1 MNALDLQSIVYRIN
15 SQSDLMQMADSH
27 GAVPATSCSGADAK
41 QTSLEFLLQQAASM
55 GIYPNKDRV
64 KHVHALLWE
73 RCLYKLNLVQG
84 FFDCPNFYRKYVHNI
99 GQAYSDLNFD
109 EVPSAPRN
117 PIPAAHPA
125 DVGSMKKVEV
135 NLESELLSQ
144 EHGPVKESNAQE
156 DSPVKGELFPSAP
169 PWKRA
174 RDEPRHEAKVQ
185 EESQEVD
192 ADFLKMAED
201 WSAEI
206 WHKHNTRFRWWD
218 PWLQEIVLVS
228 TSKTKG

>member
-1 MNALDLQSIVYRIN
+1 MFTPCCGKDV
-15 SQSDLMQMADSH
+15 
-27 GAVPATSCSGADAK
+27 C
-41 QTSLEFLLQQAASM
+41 TSL
-55 GIYPNKDRV
+55 I
-64 KHVHALLWE
+64 W
-73 RCLYKLNLVQG
+73 YKGSLIA
-84 FFDCPNFYRKYVHNI
+84 PTSTEKYVPNI

-109 EVPSAPRN
+109 EVPSAPRS

-228 TSKTKG
+228 TSKLKVDIVAIFSDTQRLGQTS